1 VHPEVDPRYLTHEAD
16 LDVLAYGM
24 KFLDKLAH
32 APALEGKLAKRLHPS
47 PQRDLAKHE
56 DRREAVLDFYIGEY
70 HVCGSVAM
78 GDALDSKLIVKGTQ
92 NIRVVDASIFPGN
105 VSGNIM
111 SSVYMLAERAADIIK
126 EDWITAPLK
135 NLAVN

>member
-1 VHPEVDPRYLTHEAD
+1 VE
-16 LDVLAYGM
+16 VLATGM

-32 APALEGKLAKRLHPS
+32 APALQGKVARRVHPS
-47 PQRDLAKHE
+47 PERDLSKHE
-56 DRREAVLDFYIGEY
+56 DRRQAVLDFFMGEY

-78 GDALDSKLIVKGTQ
+78 GDSVDSRLKVKGTQ

-126 EDWITAPLK
+126 DDWIAAPFKELRLK
-135 NLAVN
+135 S